1 MNQYYQEKE
10 IYYMKSV
17 KRILSVA
24 VAVLL
29 IAMMMIPAVS
39 AAGSNTVNW
48 TCAYPGYTYTVYTVA
63 TYDPITGAFTATPAS
78 LQTAVNNAVT
88 ANQMA
93 ALAETLT
100 TTSGLTAE
108 GTTFTTNAGSDSF
121 TLPDGIYFI
130 KCTQPGP
137 NNKKVLKN
145 SIVVFPNNNKTTT
158 ETINL
163 TDKVNEG
170 QPTVTKEIVN
180 GVDNTFGTFGTVD
193 TETFKSKTITYKLTA
208 DIAGSKD
215 SKLTSY
221 VITDKMGTG
230 LNTAKHD
237 VTSVVLKNGTTE
249 TLLTE
254 GTDYT
259 VTIEA
264 ADINCATPVDGGET
278 TTGNT
283 FGVKL
288 SSTILGSND
297 FYAEGNQV
305 VVTYETELKYEDA
318 DVATDIPNTDAM
330 IYGNE
335 SGRNVVPG
343 TTVNVQTYKVV
354 AKKVDAVTKAPLAG
368 AKFGLYED
376 AACSKLI
383 VESPETGNNGIA
395 YFGVKLPAG
404 TYYIKE
410 TKVPDNYNLNTEI
423 KSVTLGASNASATV
437 EIEDTQAKLPS
448 TGGNG
453 TLMFTIIGGSLVLL
467 AAALFVIVMKKRSS
481 AK

>member
-48 TCAYPGYTYTVYTVA
+48 TCEYPGYTYTVYTVA
-63 TYDPITGAFTATPAS
+63 TYNSTTGAFTATPAS
-78 LQTAVNNAVT
+78 LQDAVNNAVT

-100 TTSGLTAE
+100 TTTGLTAE
-108 GTTFTTNAGSDSF
+108 GTTFTTNAGSGSF

-145 SIVVFPNNNKTTT
+145 SIVVFPNKNNSTT

-180 GVDNTFGTFGTVD
+180 GGDNTFGTKD
-193 TETFKSKTITYKLTA
+193 TTAKSKTITYKLTA

-230 LNTAKHD
+230 LNTSKHD
-237 VTSVVLKNGTTE
+237 VKSVVLKNGTTE
-249 TLLTE
+249 TPI
-254 GTDYT
+254 TDYT
-259 VTIEA
+259 VTTAA
-264 ADINCATPVDGGET
+264 ADIDCATTVDGGT
-278 TTGNT
+278 GTTGNT

-288 SSTILGSND
+288 GSTILGSDD
-297 FYAEGNQV
+297 FYADGNQV
-305 VVTYETELKYEDA
+305 VVTYETELDYA
-318 DVATDIPNTDAM
+318 TAAVATDIPNTDAM

-343 TTVNVQTYKVV
+343 TTVNVQTYKVD
-354 AKKVDAVTKAPLAG
+354 AKKIDAVSKAPLAD
-368 AKFGLYED
+368 ATFGLYED
-376 AACSKLI
+376 QACTKEIATATS
-383 VESPETGNNGIA
+383 VANTGIA
-395 YFGVKLPAG
+395 DFAVKLPAG
-404 TYYIKE
+404 TYYVKE
-410 TKVPDNYNLNTEI
+410 IEAPRGYNLNSEV
-423 KSVTLGASNASATV
+423 KSVTLSASNASATV

>member
-48 TCAYPGYTYTVYTVA
+48 TCEYPGYTYTVYTVA

-88 ANQMA
+88 ADQMA

-100 TTSGLTAE
+100 TTTGLTAE
-108 GTTFTTNAGSDSF
+108 GTTFTTNAGSGNF

-145 SIVVFPNNNKTTT
+145 SIVVFPNKNKTTT

-180 GVDNTFGTFGTVD
+180 GGDNTFGTKST
-193 TETFKSKTITYKLTA
+193 TAKSKTITYKLTA

-230 LNTAKHD
+230 LNTSKHD

-249 TLLTE
+249 TPLTE

-259 VTIEA
+259 VTTAA
-264 ADINCATPVDGGET
+264 ADIDCATTVDGGT
-278 TTGNT
+278 GTTGNT

-288 SSTILGSND
+288 FDTILGSND

-305 VVTYETELKYEDA
+305 VVTYETELDYA
-318 DVATDIPNTDAM
+318 TAAVATDIPNTDAM

-354 AKKVDAVTKAPLAG
+354 AKKVDAVSG
-368 AKFGLYED
+368 AALKDAIFGLYED
-376 AACSKLI
+376 QACTKEIATATS
-383 VESPETGNNGIA
+383 VANTGIA
-395 YFGVKLPAG
+395 DFAVKLPAG
-404 TYYIKE
+404 TYYVKE
-410 TKVPDNYNLNTEI
+410 IEAPAGYNLNSEV
-423 KSVTLGASNASATV
+423 KSVTLSATNASATV

>member
-1 MNQYYQEKE
+1 
-10 IYYMKSV
+10 MKSV

-39 AAGSNTVNW
+39 AAGPNTVNW
-48 TCAYPGYTYTVYTVA
+48 TCDYPGYTYTVYTVA
-63 TYDPITGAFTATPAS
+63 TYNSTTGAFTATPAS
-78 LQTAVNNAVT
+78 LQTAVDNAVSE
-88 ANQMA
+88 NQMA

-100 TTSGLTAE
+100 STSGLTAE
-108 GTTFTTNAGSDSF
+108 GTTFTTNAGSGSF

-137 NNKKVLKN
+137 NNKKILKN
-145 SIVVFPNNNKTTT
+145 SIVVFPNANATTT

-170 QPTVTKEIVN
+170 QPTVNKEIVD
-180 GVDNTFGTFGTVD
+180 GGDNTFGTKDLSTKTTV
-193 TETFKSKTITYKLTA
+193 ITYKLTA
-208 DIAGSKD
+208 DIAGNKD

-230 LNTAKHD
+230 LNKSVHD
-237 VTSVVLKNGTTE
+237 VKSVVLKNGSTE
-249 TLLTE
+249 TPI
-254 GTDYT
+254 TDYT
-259 VTIEA
+259 VTTAE
-264 ADINCATPVDGGET
+264 ADIDCSTTVDGGAG

-288 SSTILGSND
+288 GSDILGSD
-297 FYAEGNQV
+297 AFYTEGNQV
-305 VVTYETELKYEDA
+305 VVTYETKLDYNTA
-318 DVATDIPNTDAM
+318 VVGTNIPNTDAM

-343 TTVNVQTYKVV
+343 PTVNVMTFKVD
-354 AKKVDAVTKAPLAG
+354 AKKVDAVTGAPLKG

-376 AACSKLI
+376 QACTKLI
-383 VESPETGNNGIA
+383 AESPETGNDGMA
-395 YFGVKLPAG
+395 DFGVKLPAG

-410 TKVPDNYNLNTEI
+410 TKVPTGYNLNSEV
-423 KSVTLGASNASATV
+423 KSVTLGASNASATIT
-437 EIEDTQAKLPS
+437 IEDTQSKLPA

-453 TLMFTIIGGSLVLL
+453 TMMFTIIGGSLVLL
-467 AAALFVIVMKKRSS
+467 AAALFIVVMKKKSS

>member
-1 MNQYYQEKE
+1 
-10 IYYMKSV
+10 MKSV

-39 AAGSNTVNW
+39 AAGPNTVNW
-48 TCAYPGYTYTVYTVA
+48 TCKYPGYTYTVYTVA
-63 TYDPITGAFTATPAS
+63 TYNSTTGAFTATPAS
-78 LQTAVNNAVT
+78 LQSAVDNAVNE
-88 ANQMA
+88 NQMA
-93 ALAETLT
+93 ALAQTLT

-108 GTTFTTNAGSDSF
+108 GTTFTTNAKSDNF

-137 NNKKVLKN
+137 NNKKILKN
-145 SIVVFPNNNKTTT
+145 SIVVFPNANGTNTV
-158 ETINL
+158 NLPL

-180 GVDNTFGTFGTVD
+180 GGDNTFGTKDLSTKTTV
-193 TETFKSKTITYKLTA
+193 ITYRLTA
-208 DIAGSKD
+208 DIAGNKD

-230 LNTAKHD
+230 LDTSKHD

-249 TLLTE
+249 TPLTE
-254 GTDYT
+254 GTHYT
-259 VTIEA
+259 VTTEA
-264 ADINCATPVDGGET
+264 ADIDCATTVDGGEG

-288 SSTILGSND
+288 SDTILGSND
-297 FYAEGNQV
+297 FYTEGNQV
-305 VVTYETELKYEDA
+305 VVTYETQLKYEDA
-318 DVATDIPNTDAM
+318 VVATDIPNTDAM

-343 TTVNVQTYKVV
+343 PTVNVQTYKVV
-354 AKKVDAVTKAPLAG
+354 AKKIDAVTKEPLAG
-368 AKFGLYED
+368 ATFGLYED
-376 AACSKLI
+376 QACSNEKQI
-383 VESPETGNNGIA
+383 ATATSVAGTGIA
-395 YFGVKLPAG
+395 DFAVKLPAG
-404 TYYIKE
+404 TYYVKE
-410 TKVPDNYNLNTEI
+410 ITPPTGYNLNSEV
-423 KSVTLGASNASATV
+423 KEVTLNARNADATI
-437 EIEDTQAKLPS
+437 EIEDTQSKLPA

-467 AAALFVIVMKKRSS
+467 AAALFVIVMKKKSS

>member
-48 TCAYPGYTYTVYTVA
+48 TCEYPGYTYTVYTVA
-63 TYDPITGAFTATPAS
+63 TYNSTTGAFTATSAS

-88 ANQMA
+88 ADQMA
-93 ALAETLT
+93 ALAETLKDNT
-100 TTSGLTAE
+100 DLSAE
-108 GTTFTTNAGSDSF
+108 GTTFTTNAGSGNF
-121 TLPDGIYFI
+121 TLADGIYFI

-145 SIVVFPNNNKTTT
+145 SIVVFPNKNNTTT

-180 GVDNTFGTFGTVD
+180 GGDNTFGTID

-230 LNTAKHD
+230 LNKDKHD
-237 VTSVVLKNGTTE
+237 VKTVVLKNGTNE

-259 VTIEA
+259 VTTEA
-264 ADINCATPVDGGET
+264 AFIDCATPLDGGAT

-283 FGVKL
+283 FGVML
-288 SSTILGSND
+288 FDTILGSND

-305 VVTYETELKYEDA
+305 VVTYETELDYATA

-343 TTVNVQTYKVV
+343 TTVNVQTFKVV
-354 AKKVDAVTKAPLAG
+354 AKKIDAVTKAPLAG

-395 YFGVKLPAG
+395 DFGVKLPAG